1 MTATMFPGAI
11 LPHTEKGEEDR
22 VICIFTML
30 RQAVGTLQGLFL
42 GCLTL
47 SVHVCVCGFTKQDLT
62 TYVSHG
68 LVTC

>member
-1 MTATMFPGAI
+1 MTATMFTVAI
-11 LPHTEKGEEDR
+11 LPHTEKGGEDR
-22 VICIFTML
+22 VIYIFTML
-30 RQAVGTLQGLFL
+30 RQAVGTFRGLLL